1 MSYCRLLGVTSNIP
15 YLNIKD
21 CFDLINPMM
30 PNDNSARIKCNCK
43 WFGCFDSI
51 PWHALCTAPFL
62 FDNPVVQTD
71 VREDFFFFLNFHM
84 LGTILISML
93 TVSKNFITIFGW
105 STKTHLFSSSFILCA
120 FFCLR
125 LLFVYRYSVIKHS
138 YADCVSAFSHIDGLK
153 SMRFVLIEWLREIL
167 NRNEY
172 KMCL

>member
-120 FFCLR
+120 FFIFISLFCYQTFLCRLR
-125 LLFVYRYSVIKHS
+125 ISILTYRWAEI
-138 YADCVSAFSHIDGLK
+138 DAFCIDWVTSGNFESK
-153 SMRFVLIEWLREIL
+153 WI
-167 NRNEY
+167 
-172 KMCL
+172 

>member
-1 MSYCRLLGVTSNIP
+1 MIIQHASNATANGLDASIRFHDT
-15 YLNIKD
+15 L
-21 CFDLINPMM
+21 
-30 PNDNSARIKCNCK
+30 SALHHSC
-43 WFGCFDSI
+43 SI
-51 PWHALCTAPFL
+51 IQSSKLMF
-62 FDNPVVQTD
+62 VK
-71 VREDFFFFLNFHM
+71 FFFFFYCHM

-93 TVSKNFITIFGW
+93 TVSKYFITIFGW

-125 LLFVYRYSVIKHS
+125 LLFLYRYSVIKHS